1 MSALNNN
8 NMTSDATSKD
18 ARWSFSDVFDGSVR
32 DQSVDGVDDDD
43 DDDVADDGDVSLSA
57 RIASFPAAPS
67 VLVGGDSLDPDS
79 DILNNNDEQQHRQLA
94 AADKAIDELE
104 QQLQDIQERCI
115 TAEEYAAKL
124 KNHLTTRVPN
134 LEVLVED
141 IVGEERRQ
149 NEEKSK
155 FVLEVLQRK
164 DSAIEA
170 LESELRQA
178 EAALTTAQQAVLK
191 ASSFEALYEEQ
202 KKISQQLQSCTEAM
216 EVCVSLHHAFLCFF
230 LLCGC
235 CVVLCLF
242 AFIHMVLFVSSWCVV
257 CFTGE
262 TQEFDINQ

>member
-8 NMTSDATSKD
+8 NMTGDATSKD
-18 ARWSFSDVFDGSVR
+18 ARWSFSDVYDGSVR
-32 DQSVDGVDDDD
+32 DQSVDGVGDDD

-67 VLVGGDSLDPDS
+67 VVLVGGDSLDPDS
-79 DILNNNDEQQHRQLA
+79 DNLDNNDEHQHRQLA

-202 KKISQQLQSCTEAM
+202 KKISQQLQSCTEAL
-216 EVCVSLHHAFLCFF
+216 EVCFFAPCILLFLSSLC
-230 LLCGC
+230 LLC
-235 CVVLCLF
+235 CVVSF
-242 AFIHMVLFVSSWCVV
+242 RIHSYGIFCVV
-257 CFTGE
+257 VACFTGE